1 MLGLGV
7 GGRLQFDLMVVFC
20 DGLVMAA
27 ASDLAVPDLFAVI
40 SWFDSGSVFCCFPRR
55 SSDVPGLTELTPGS
69 ALRRPGGWL
78 TAAVDVPVLVEA
90 MRFMVGG
97 PGPC

>member
-1 MLGLGV
+1 MLDLGV

-20 DGLVMAA
+20 DGLVIAV
-27 ASDLAVPDLFAVI
+27 ASDLVVPDLFAVI
-40 SWFDSGSVFCCFPRR
+40 SWFESDSVFCCFPRR
-55 SSDVPGLTELTPGS
+55 SSDDSGLTGSPPFS

-90 MRFMVGG
+90 VRFMVGG